1 MADDAMR
8 EIIDRI
14 RSREGDAVW
23 HTSALA
29 AYLSR
34 LGLQQSSTAGRFSP
48 RSSLVSVNVPPPR
61 ATEDPWPFL
70 GGEL

>member
-34 LGLQQSSTAGRFSP
+34 LGLQQSSAGQFMP
-48 RSSLVSVNVPPPR
+48 RSSLVGVKCPSPAP
-61 ATEDPWPFL
+61 TDPWPFRL
-70 GGEL
+70 ER